1 MFRWLSKLAPR
12 PILQVREYQ
21 LTSLTDEIME
31 SISPGHT
38 QQRARERAREREE
51 DKQRHEREVRRL
63 KKARL
68 KQELEDAKWILDY
81 ERELAELQEQ
91 VAEEANRAKVGE
103 SPKRL
108 TKLQSHLRDVRS
120 SITLD

>member
-1 MFRWLSKLAPR
+1 MFWVDEFMESASPGYMDQKARHH
-12 PILQVREYQ
+12 REY
-21 LTSLTDEIME
+21 
-31 SISPGHT
+31 
-38 QQRARERAREREE
+38 REE
-51 DKQRHEREVRRL
+51 EARRSKRRQL
-63 KKARL
+63 N
-68 KQELEDAKWILDY
+68 QELEDAKWILDY
-81 ERELAELQEQ
+81 ERELAKLQEQ